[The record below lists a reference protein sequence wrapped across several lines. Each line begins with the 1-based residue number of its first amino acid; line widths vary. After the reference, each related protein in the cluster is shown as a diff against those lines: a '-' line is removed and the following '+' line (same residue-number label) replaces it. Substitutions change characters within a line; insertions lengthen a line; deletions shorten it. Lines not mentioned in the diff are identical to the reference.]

1 MCNEGELTEPF
12 LRSPL
17 SPLRVLICFDNLET
31 PKYSRVI
38 STARGIW
45 LTNAVFNK
53 GLHKPQ
59 THFRHIWE
67 KEPWF
72 WYYTEMSGRETRLGE
87 SPGRLW
93 PSSQKYVVQGQKHC
107 SYYFKKC
114 IYIYTDTL
122 KCTLKHTHTNT
133 QRLTVTSTSSHSGPP
148 SHIVIRNSMLTSFPC
163 LRLWDCFMAITSNH
177 KAWLWPWEWLSHWA
191 TVHTIPPV
199 TMKRGHKTP
208 LKLMIMY
215 ETCSPWQSPL
225 VSNPPPPFLAPLL
238 RVMDFMKWCLTEF
251 TKFN

>member
-1 MCNEGELTEPF
+1 MQFLTKASINRRLISDTLERKSLDFVLHRNEWQRRDWENLLEDCGHLARSMWYRGRNIADIT
-12 LRSPL
+12 LRN
-17 SPLRVLICFDNLET
+17 V
-31 PKYSRVI
+31 
-38 STARGIW
+38 
-45 LTNAVFNK
+45 
-53 GLHKPQ
+53 
-59 THFRHIWE
+59 
-67 KEPWF
+67 
-72 WYYTEMSGRETRLGE
+72 
-87 SPGRLW
+87 
-93 PSSQKYVVQGQKHC
+93 
-107 SYYFKKC
+107 
-114 IYIYTDTL
+114 YIYTDTL

-238 RVMDFMKWCLTEF
+238 RVMDFMKWCLTEY
-251 TKFN
+251 TKFD